1 MLFSCGNIRKADL
14 SLQLCFY
21 YFGPFHIHTL
31 KKKKSSRY
39 YLRDCLLSPGFFTM
53 IRSEIRGKMMVVF
66 NE

>member
-21 YFGPFHIHTL
+21 YFGHFHIHTL
-31 KKKKSSRY
+31 KKKNQADII
-39 YLRDCLLSPGFFTM
+39 LEIVFISPGFFTM
-53 IRSEIRGKMMVVF
+53 IRSEIRGKMMVVL